1 MIHTYIYIYI
11 QCLVAQSCTNLHR
24 HDPGIPVTIMAAA
37 TSSWGFGGGAKRTL
51 VIGGF
56 DIKHVVFWLRR
67 KQFDQPSWYGKKT
80 GMIKKHD
87 MIWYDDLSWSELIW
101 ADLLIFLDGSKP
113 FETTNQSVIRCILQ
127 FSGMTWRSQVISWTV
142 QWSGFFCIATLVFPF
157 SGHVTAEFLAGYKST
172 TGSRAH
178 SKALCKATQH
188 EQELQAFLLSVER
201 LFAKW

>member
-1 MIHTYIYIYI
+1 M
-11 QCLVAQSCTNLHR
+11 AQSCTNLHR

-87 MIWYDDLSWSELIW
+87 MIWYDDLS
-101 ADLLIFLDGSKP
+101 
-113 FETTNQSVIRCILQ
+113 
-127 FSGMTWRSQVISWTV
+127 
-142 QWSGFFCIATLVFPF
+142 
-157 SGHVTAEFLAGYKST
+157 
-172 TGSRAH
+172 
-178 SKALCKATQH
+178 
-188 EQELQAFLLSVER
+188 
-201 LFAKW
+201 